1 MGPKRVEHWVC
12 KRELRAESLIS
23 VNFGNVIFSSH
34 KAGVNKGEQGES
46 NAEGMGCTQQELQQ
60 PCSLES
66 TQLRFILVFNEKTH
80 ILISEVS
87 DLFNC

>member
-1 MGPKRVEHWVC
+1 M
-12 KRELRAESLIS
+12 LFFSL
-23 VNFGNVIFSSH
+23 
-34 KAGVNKGEQGES
+34 KAIENKGEQGES

>member
-1 MGPKRVEHWVC
+1 MLFFATR
-12 KRELRAESLIS
+12 LIE
-23 VNFGNVIFSSH
+23 
-34 KAGVNKGEQGES
+34 NKGEQGES

-60 PCSLES
+60 PCSVQS
-66 TQLRFILVFNEKTH
+66 THLRFILVFKEKTH